1 MKKKKITHA
10 RFPTN
15 FLNPWVATVLL
26 NGLFNLKEE
35 EKNPLSFHI
44 SLCRCHALPQ
54 NQYFC
59 FAYHHQQLHFIQ
71 QASPLVN

>member
-35 EKNPLSFHI
+35 EKKSSLLSHLPMPVPCPSTEPILLLCI
-44 SLCRCHALPQ
+44 SPSTIAF
-54 NQYFC
+54 Y
-59 FAYHHQQLHFIQ
+59 
-71 QASPLVN
+71 STS